1 MCNLVANSLSIFT
14 LKNISQNLFF
24 SCNNFLK
31 KLKKVFFIVKE
42 NAKTSFIYF
51 HFIYFWIFI

>member
-42 NAKTSFIYF
+42 NGKTSFIYF
-51 HFIYFWIFI
+51 HFISFWTFI